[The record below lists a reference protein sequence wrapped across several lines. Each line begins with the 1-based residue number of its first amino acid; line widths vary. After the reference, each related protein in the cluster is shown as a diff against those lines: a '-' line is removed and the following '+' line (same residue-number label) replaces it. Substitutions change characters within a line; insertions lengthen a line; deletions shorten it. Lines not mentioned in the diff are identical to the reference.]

1 MQAFFSLFSKKLDG
15 GRRMGYFIHGGYGP
29 KSPNGGLPLTSRL
42 PPNRINRAIK
52 EILARMI
59 YKIMVV
65 DDDRVSVLMVETALM
80 KRGFNVM
87 TAADGEEAWAAVRE
101 AKPDLV
107 ISDILLPKMDGL
119 ELCRRIKSDPELSGT
134 RVILMTAVYRQ
145 AAFRAEAGASGADGF
160 EEKPLNMLALV
171 AKIEGLLKSD

>member
-1 MQAFFSLFSKKLDG
+1 MT
-15 GRRMGYFIHGGYGP
+15 
-29 KSPNGGLPLTSRL
+29 N
-42 PPNRINRAIK
+42 
-52 EILARMI
+52 
-59 YKIMVV
+59 KIMVV
-65 DDDRVSVLMVETALM
+65 DDDRVSALMVETALI
-80 KRGFNVM
+80 KKGFNVL

-107 ISDILLPKMDGL
+107 ISDMLLPKMDGL

-160 EEKPLNMLALV
+160 AEKPLDMDALV
-171 AKIEGLLKSD
+171 AKIEGLLKGD

>member
-1 MQAFFSLFSKKLDG
+1 
-15 GRRMGYFIHGGYGP
+15 
-29 KSPNGGLPLTSRL
+29 
-42 PPNRINRAIK
+42 
-52 EILARMI
+52 MI

-107 ISDILLPKMDGL
+107 ISDMLLPKMDGL

-171 AKIEGLLKSD
+171 AKIEGLLKGD